1 MNKTKKI
8 FLIVGLIGVAI
19 GGFALT
25 KWLTRNVKK
34 VKGGIIRK
42 QVFDEPA
49 KPIEFEEE

>member
-8 FLIVGLIGVAI
+8 FIIVGFIGVALGI
-19 GGFALT
+19 FVLT

-42 QVFDEPA
+42 QTFDTPA
-49 KPIEFEEE
+49 TPIEFEEN